1 MISKLQPAI
10 WSCGTGQRIPCFD
23 SCHLTVRWM
32 CNIKAGVWSPCCA
45 SSSSL
50 CVRAREQYCWPFLP
64 CEKRFKVF
72 FSMGHRLPAL
82 QAPGAPLLAAHLF
95 RHKVRVNIYTVY
107 FNSSEVYKWSSGNRP
122 FAGSSHMARNKLH
135 WDANDA
141 VGLSKQRKVTLDW

>member
-1 MISKLQPAI
+1 MVLWYWSTDTLFWQLSFDRKMDVQYQSWSMVAMLCIVVVVVRKRPRAI
-10 WSCGTGQRIPCFD
+10 LLAIFYHVKSD
-23 SCHLTVRWM
+23 S
-32 CNIKAGVWSPCCA
+32 
-45 SSSSL
+45 
-50 CVRAREQYCWPFLP
+50 
-64 CEKRFKVF
+64 RFF